1 MWEAEAFS
9 FQNKI
14 QQTNA
19 FIPNYFNTHKPDSE
33 YRVKRENVHFH
44 LNKESKKKGGRKIRW
59 DTKAIKSFNINTK
72 LEQNQL
78 SAKLFSN
85 ACPAV
90 PQVFL
95 YIIKYAHQSS
105 EPNCYCFIYPL
116 NAILGWGTV
125 WKRHKY
131 GKEAVEHSLKPEVN
145 RCRFLF
151 TVNRKGIFNP

>member
-1 MWEAEAFS
+1 MHLS
-9 FQNKI
+9 PTILILINHI
-14 QQTNA
+14 QSTGLKGKTYTFTWTKKA
-19 FIPNYFNTHKPDSE
+19 
-33 YRVKRENVHFH
+33 
-44 LNKESKKKGGRKIRW
+44 KKKGGRKIRW

-95 YIIKYAHQSS
+95 YIVKDAHQSS
-105 EPNCYCFIYPL
+105 EPNCYCFVYPL
-116 NAILGWGTV
+116 NAILGWETV
-125 WKRHKY
+125 WRRQKY
-131 GKEAVEHSLKPEVN
+131 GKEVMEHSLKPEVN
-145 RCRFLF
+145 HCRFLF